1 MEEITLSNAVPGARY
16 RIQSIRD
23 EARLTNRLSSMG
35 LLQGSSLE
43 VCQNNPKQPVLVFAR
58 DTLVA
63 IGREE
68 SKKIMLGGADNGC
81 L

>member
-1 MEEITLSNAVPGARY
+1 MEEIMLSEALPGKQY
-16 RIQSIRD
+16 RIRSIRD

-35 LLQGSSLE
+35 LLRGSTLQ
-43 VCQNNPKQPVLVFAR
+43 VCQNHKKQPVLVFAR

-68 SKKIMLGGADNGC
+68 SKKITVGGIGNGD

>member
-1 MEEITLSNAVPGARY
+1 MSDIMLSEAQAGKTYAVR
-16 RIQSIRD
+16 SIRD

-35 LLQGSSLE
+35 IMCGSSIE
-43 VCQNNPKQPVLVFAR
+43 VCQNRKKQPVLIYTR

-68 SKKIMLGGADNGC
+68 SKKIMIGGVGQ
-81 L
+81 

>member
-1 MEEITLSNAVPGARY
+1 METITLSEAKPGKRY
-16 RIQSIRD
+16 RIRNIKD

-35 LLQGSSLE
+35 LLCGSLIE
-43 VCQNNPKQPVLVFAR
+43 ICQNSKKQPVLVYAR
-58 DTLVA
+58 DTLIA

-68 SKKIMLGGADNGC
+68 SKKIIVGGTEDAS